1 MNFLYFFCEQFVNF
15 EGVGCWLELEFF
27 GNSTEQLGGSV
38 NGILT
43 NCERNVNMLATTH
56 SPNLFL
62 ISENETQS
70 FF

>member
-1 MNFLYFFCEQFVNF
+1 MV
-15 EGVGCWLELEFF
+15 LEIF

-38 NGILT
+38 NRILT
-43 NCERNVNMLATTH
+43 NCEQNVYMLATTH

-70 FF
+70 FLIPKHETQSGKI